1 VVDVLPQRLSVATQ
15 SGPIREVID
24 GHAAVPPPRR
34 SQSDPS
40 DQVHE
45 RLRRVAEAEIVAPA
59 PTTRRIP
66 PGPKEPYC
74 PNEDLLGWMSRQFK
88 EFGNIYK
95 ASIYGTSAYV
105 ITDPRHAYHVLV
117 QNWQNYVKG
126 QIIKRVSFLLGN
138 GIMVSEGELWKKQ
151 RRVVHTALHRNS
163 IGALSKL
170 ITTANLAL
178 LEKWQ
183 RSADNNESVN
193 VTRDV
198 SSMILEV
205 VLVSIFGV
213 DYASV
218 KPHFN
223 ILSEEPARNLEFAR
237 QFRFLGQIILDV
249 VSDRR
254 KEHSMSPDI
263 LGVLMTARN
272 PQGCP
277 VMSDRQLINEVMTLV
292 VAGHE
297 TTASTLNWMWYLI
310 SQHPDVEEKL
320 AKELSS
326 LPGSNVLE
334 LDDLPKFP
342 YARQILEE
350 CLRLYP
356 AGWLMT
362 RKALNDDRLGDYFV
376 PTGTEIYISPYF
388 IQRHPDLWDSPDRFD
403 PDRFAPDHLQDR
415 HRLAMLP
422 FSAGPRNCI
431 GELLARIEMQIH
443 LMIVAKQLRLRY
455 VNTMPIELEAGVNL
469 RSKHD
474 FIMMPERNVMA
485 SP

>member
-1 VVDVLPQRLSVATQ
+1 MSAPPAASAVERTHKVSC
-15 SGPIREVID
+15 GPMT
-24 GHAAVPPPRR
+24 
-34 SQSDPS
+34 S
-40 DQVHE
+40 
-45 RLRRVAEAEIVAPA
+45 
-59 PTTRRIP
+59 RRIP
-66 PGPKEPYC
+66 PGPSEPYSTD
-74 PNEDLLGWMSRQFK
+74 EQLLAWMSRQFK
-88 EFGNIYK
+88 EFGDIYK

-105 ITDPRHAYHVLV
+105 ITDPRYAHHVLV
-117 QNWQNYVKG
+117 RNWQNYVKG
-126 QIIKRVSFLLGN
+126 QIIKRVGFLLGN

-151 RRVVHTALHRNS
+151 RRMVQTAFHRNS
-163 IGALSKL
+163 IGALTTL
-170 ITTANLAL
+170 MTTANAAL

-183 RSADNNESVN
+183 RAAENHESVN

-198 SSMILEV
+198 SSMVLEV

-213 DYASV
+213 DYARV

-237 QFRFLGQIILDV
+237 LFRSLGRIILDV
-249 VSDRR
+249 VSERR
-254 KEHSMSPDI
+254 QEQSTSPDI
-263 LGVLMTARN
+263 LGMLMTARDA
-272 PQGCP
+272 QGGQ
-277 VMSDRQLINEVMTLV
+277 VMSDRRLMNEVLTLI

-297 TTASTLNWMWYLI
+297 TTASTLNWTWYLI

-320 AKELSS
+320 ANELTS
-326 LPGSNVLE
+326 LPGSGCPE

-362 RKALNDDRLGDYFV
+362 RKALNDDQFGDYFV
-376 PTGTEIYISPYF
+376 PAGTEIYVSPYF
-388 IQRHPDLWDSPDRFD
+388 IQRHPDLWDNPDRFD
-403 PDRFAPDHLQDR
+403 PGRFAPDQSQDR

-431 GELLARIEMQIH
+431 GEFLARIEMQIH
-443 LMIVAKQLRLRY
+443 LVMVARQLRLRY
-455 VNTMPIELEAGVNL
+455 VQTRPIELDAGVNL

-485 SP
+485 

>member
-1 VVDVLPQRLSVATQ
+1 MA
-15 SGPIREVID
+15 
-24 GHAAVPPPRR
+24 
-34 SQSDPS
+34 
-40 DQVHE
+40 
-45 RLRRVAEAEIVAPA
+45 
-59 PTTRRIP
+59 
-66 PGPKEPYC
+66 
-74 PNEDLLGWMSRQFK
+74 WMSRQFK
-88 EFGNIYK
+88 EFGDIYK

-105 ITDPRHAYHVLV
+105 ITDPRYAHHVLV
-117 QNWQNYVKG
+117 RNWQNYVKG
-126 QIIKRVSFLLGN
+126 QIIKRVGFLLGN

-151 RRVVHTALHRNS
+151 RRMVQTAFHRNS
-163 IGALSKL
+163 IGALTTL
-170 ITTANLAL
+170 MTTANAAL

-183 RSADNNESVN
+183 RAAENHESVN

-198 SSMILEV
+198 SSMVLEV

-213 DYASV
+213 DYARV

-237 QFRFLGQIILDV
+237 LFRSLGRIILDV
-249 VSDRR
+249 VSERR
-254 KEHSMSPDI
+254 QEQSTSPDI
-263 LGVLMTARN
+263 LGMLMTARDA
-272 PQGCP
+272 QGGQ
-277 VMSDRQLINEVMTLV
+277 VMSDRRLMNEVLTLI

-297 TTASTLNWMWYLI
+297 TTASTLNWTWYLI

-320 AKELSS
+320 ANELTS
-326 LPGSNVLE
+326 LPGSGCPE

-362 RKALNDDRLGDYFV
+362 RKALNDDQFGDYFV
-376 PTGTEIYISPYF
+376 PAGTEIYVSPYF
-388 IQRHPDLWDSPDRFD
+388 IQRHPDLWDNPDRFD
-403 PDRFAPDHLQDR
+403 PGRFAPDQSQDR

-431 GELLARIEMQIH
+431 GEFLARIEMQIH
-443 LMIVAKQLRLRY
+443 LVMVARQLRLRY
-455 VNTMPIELEAGVNL
+455 VQTRPIELDAGVNL

-485 SP
+485 

>member
-1 VVDVLPQRLSVATQ
+1 LA
-15 SGPIREVID
+15 
-24 GHAAVPPPRR
+24 
-34 SQSDPS
+34 
-40 DQVHE
+40 
-45 RLRRVAEAEIVAPA
+45 
-59 PTTRRIP
+59 
-66 PGPKEPYC
+66 
-74 PNEDLLGWMSRQFK
+74 WMSRQFK
-88 EFGNIYK
+88 EFGDIYK

-105 ITDPRHAYHVLV
+105 ITDPRYAHHVLV
-117 QNWQNYVKG
+117 RNWQNYVKG
-126 QIIKRVSFLLGN
+126 QIIKRVGFLLGN

-151 RRVVHTALHRNS
+151 RRMVQTAFHRNS
-163 IGALSKL
+163 IGALTTL
-170 ITTANLAL
+170 MTTANAAL

-183 RSADNNESVN
+183 RAAENHESVN

-198 SSMILEV
+198 SSMVLEV

-213 DYASV
+213 DYARV

-237 QFRFLGQIILDV
+237 LFRSLGRIILDV
-249 VSDRR
+249 VSERR
-254 KEHSMSPDI
+254 QEQSTSPDI
-263 LGVLMTARN
+263 LGMLMTARDA
-272 PQGCP
+272 QGGQ
-277 VMSDRQLINEVMTLV
+277 VMSDRRLMNEVLTLI

-297 TTASTLNWMWYLI
+297 TTASTLNWTWYLI

-320 AKELSS
+320 ANELTS
-326 LPGSNVLE
+326 LPGSGCPE

-362 RKALNDDRLGDYFV
+362 RKALNDDQFGDYFV
-376 PTGTEIYISPYF
+376 PAGTEIYVSPYF
-388 IQRHPDLWDSPDRFD
+388 IQRHPDLWDNPDRFD
-403 PDRFAPDHLQDR
+403 PGRFAPDQSQDR

-431 GELLARIEMQIH
+431 GEFLARIEMQIH
-443 LMIVAKQLRLRY
+443 LVMVARQLRLRY
-455 VNTMPIELEAGVNL
+455 VQTRPIELDAGVNL

-485 SP
+485 

>member
-1 VVDVLPQRLSVATQ
+1 
-15 SGPIREVID
+15 
-24 GHAAVPPPRR
+24 
-34 SQSDPS
+34 
-40 DQVHE
+40 
-45 RLRRVAEAEIVAPA
+45 
-59 PTTRRIP
+59 
-66 PGPKEPYC
+66 
-74 PNEDLLGWMSRQFK
+74 MSNQFK

-105 ITDPRHAYHVLV
+105 VTDPRYAHHVLV

-126 QIIKRVSFLLGN
+126 QIIKRVGFLLGN

-151 RRVVHTALHRNS
+151 RRMVQTAFHRHS
-163 IGALSKL
+163 IGALTNL
-170 ITTANLAL
+170 MTTANVAL

-183 RSADNNESVN
+183 RSAENNESVN

-198 SSMILEV
+198 SSMVLKV

-213 DYASV
+213 DYARV

-223 ILSEEPARNLEFAR
+223 MLSEEPARNLEFAR
-237 QFRFLGQIILDV
+237 LFRALGRIILDV
-249 VSDRR
+249 VSERR
-254 KEHSMSPDI
+254 REQSTSTDI
-263 LGVLMTARN
+263 LGMLMAARD
-272 PQGCP
+272 PQGGQ
-277 VMSDRQLINEVMTLV
+277 VMSDRRLINEVMTLI

-297 TTASTLNWMWYLI
+297 TTASTLNWTWYLI

-320 AKELSS
+320 ANELRG
-326 LPGSNVLE
+326 LPGSAFPE

-362 RKALNDDRLGDYFV
+362 RKALKDDQLGDYFV
-376 PTGTEIYISPYF
+376 PAGTEIYVSPYF
-388 IQRHPDLWDSPDRFD
+388 IQRHPDLWDD
-403 PDRFAPDHLQDR
+403 PDRFNPGRFAPDQSQDR

-431 GELLARIEMQIH
+431 GEFLARIEMQIH
-443 LMIVAKQLRLRY
+443 LMMVAKQLRLRY
-455 VNTMPIELEAGVNL
+455 VQTMPIELDAGVNL

-474 FIMMPERNVMA
+474 FIMMPERHVMA
-485 SP
+485 

>member
-1 VVDVLPQRLSVATQ
+1 
-15 SGPIREVID
+15 
-24 GHAAVPPPRR
+24 
-34 SQSDPS
+34 
-40 DQVHE
+40 
-45 RLRRVAEAEIVAPA
+45 
-59 PTTRRIP
+59 
-66 PGPKEPYC
+66 
-74 PNEDLLGWMSRQFK
+74 MSRQFK

-105 ITDPRHAYHVLV
+105 ITDPRYAHHVLV

-126 QIIKRVSFLLGN
+126 QIIKRVGFLLGN

-151 RRVVHTALHRNS
+151 RRMVQTAFHRHS
-163 IGALSKL
+163 IGALTRL
-170 ITTANLAL
+170 MTTANVAL

-183 RSADNNESVN
+183 RSAEHNESVN

-198 SSMILEV
+198 SSMVLKV

-213 DYASV
+213 DYARV

-223 ILSEEPARNLEFAR
+223 IFSEEPARNLEFAHL
-237 QFRFLGQIILDV
+237 FRSLGRIILDV
-249 VSDRR
+249 VSERR
-254 KEHSMSPDI
+254 QEQSTSADI
-263 LGVLMTARN
+263 LGMLMAARD
-272 PQGCP
+272 PQGSQ
-277 VMSDRQLINEVMTLV
+277 VMSDRRLINEVMTLI

-297 TTASTLNWMWYLI
+297 TTASTLNWTWYLI

-320 AKELSS
+320 ANELRG
-326 LPGSNVLE
+326 LPGSGFPE

-362 RKALNDDRLGDYFV
+362 RKALKDDQLGDYFV
-376 PTGTEIYISPYF
+376 PAGTEIYVSPYF
-388 IQRHPDLWDSPDRFD
+388 IQRHPDLWDD
-403 PDRFAPDHLQDR
+403 PDRFNPGRFAPDQSQDR

-431 GELLARIEMQIH
+431 GEFLARIEMQIH
-443 LMIVAKQLRLRY
+443 LMMVAKQLRLRY
-455 VNTMPIELEAGVNL
+455 VQTMPIELDAGVNL

-474 FIMMPERNVMA
+474 FLMMAERNVMA
-485 SP
+485 RR